1 VREYHKTTGAQRVAG
16 QCDGFWTSPAG
27 ASLMII
33 ECIEQT
39 LIMRVHWTDALRPR
53 NAETEQS
60 GHLVVDHGFAHGVKL
75 SSRQH
80 IQQGRAGDKTMITRT
95 VRQES
100 AKQFD
105 TAIDDHRIVR
115 LRQ

>member
-1 VREYHKTTGAQRVAG
+1 
-16 QCDGFWTSPAG
+16 
-27 ASLMII
+27 MII

-39 LIMRVHWTDALRPR
+39 LIMRVHRTDTLGSS

-60 GHLVVDHGFAHGVKL
+60 GHLVVDHGFAHGVEL
-75 SSRQH
+75 SRRQH

-95 VRQES
+95 VSQEP

-105 TAIDDHRIVR
+105 TAIDDHRVVR